1 MAQDKTNIEETPKP
15 GSKQLLNDIF
25 RKSLGMTGSGRVV
38 MTSGVDGLPD
48 EIKTKVL
55 LAVRDYDNFEDG
67 DDPCGEHDFGVIEL
81 AGQPKTYWKIDYYDE
96 NFEYGG
102 DVNRLLTIMLASEY

>member
-1 MAQDKTNIEETPKP
+1 
-15 GSKQLLNDIF
+15 
-25 RKSLGMTGSGRVV
+25 MTGSGRVV
-38 MTSGVDGLPD
+38 LTSGVDGLPD

-55 LAVRDYDNFEDG
+55 LAVRDFDNFKTG
-67 DDPCGEHDFGVIEL
+67 DDPYGEHDVAVIEL
-81 AGQPKTYWKIDYYDE
+81 DGQKFYWKIDCYDE